1 MEAAHDTWPAPS
13 GAKRNFGPLN
23 QLGDLSKADP
33 DKISVIDFY
42 AYQQISF
49 ITPTQ
54 LWDALKPGDAY
65 RFVDCQENKE
75 AKLVLAGA
83 IRWDVKDDRDIHKE
97 ATFLRRKDN
106 AKDYG
111 YFQDSLFPT
120 DPHKLPDI
128 VIFNCQLGVNR
139 SPMMAFWYMRYLL
152 KTYPSTVPDRPNV
165 RALKTRVYILEGG
178 VSGLESSGTPRGLQS
193 LLYDPSK
200 KSGASG
206 SGTSFASS
214 PQPTNQSNMRRVTS
228 GVSKT
233 N

>member
-54 LWDALKPGDAY
+54 LWDALKPGDA
-65 RFVDCQENKE
+65 
-75 AKLVLAGA
+75 
-83 IRWDVKDDRDIHKE
+83 WDVKDDRDIHKE

-193 LLYDPSK
+193 LR
-200 KSGASG
+200 KSNSLERL
-206 SGTSFASS
+206 TS
-214 PQPTNQSNMRRVTS
+214 PPLPDV
-228 GVSKT
+228 
-233 N
+233 